1 MSANSDS
8 VSTQI
13 NAVCVGIPDVSGID
27 SSAFLTG
34 FSLPVFCFFLGMII
48 STIWS
53 LIRRL

>member
-34 FSLPVFCFFLGMII
+34 FSLPVFCFFFGMII